1 MVADAEIPIIHPP
14 PEVKNIVDKTA
25 GFVARN
31 GVEFETRIKQVN
43 VPRKK
48 ALLILAKLNIGMPC
62 HNNLQHFSFQNE
74 INNPKFNFLNPG
86 DPYHAYYKH
95 KVVVIR

>member
-1 MVADAEIPIIHPP
+1 MVVQEDAPIIYPP

-31 GVEFETRIKQVN
+31 GIEFEQRIK
-43 VPRKK
+43 
-48 ALLILAKLNIGMPC
+48 
-62 HNNLQHFSFQNE
+62 QNE

-95 KVVVIR
+95 KVVLIRSGIYLAPATSTFTSTTSTSISIQRGQA